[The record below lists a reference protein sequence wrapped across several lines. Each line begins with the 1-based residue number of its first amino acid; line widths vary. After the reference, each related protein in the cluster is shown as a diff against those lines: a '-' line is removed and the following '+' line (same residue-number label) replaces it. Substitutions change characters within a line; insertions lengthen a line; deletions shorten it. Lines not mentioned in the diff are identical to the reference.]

1 MTKDYPF
8 ALISGPCVIESE
20 QLCLDVAGE
29 VARIARDFGV
39 LAIFKASYDKA
50 NRTRLD
56 SFRGPGREKG
66 LEILAK
72 VRKEIGVPVLTD
84 IHLPEDAQPVAEV
97 VDFLQIPAFLCR
109 QTDLVMAA
117 AKTGKPLNIKKGQF
131 MAPEDMAYIAQKAVA
146 SGNSKIMLTERGTTF
161 GYHDLVVDMRSLV
174 RLAELGYPVIFDAT
188 HSVQVPGGAK
198 GASGGNPQFI
208 FPLARAAAAT
218 GAISGIFVETHPNP
232 AKALSDGPNML
243 PLTLLRSLVEQL
255 VRIFEILPQ
264 THAKPIPAASSG
276 KP

>member
-1 MTKDYPF
+1 VSQKYPF

-20 QLCLDVAGE
+20 QLCFDIATELSRVAKE
-29 VARIARDFGV
+29 FGV
-39 LAIFKASYDKA
+39 LLIFKASYDKA
-50 NRTRLD
+50 NRTRLEN
-56 SFRGPGREKG
+56 FRGPGRDKG

-72 VRKEIGVPVLTD
+72 VRKETGLPIITD
-84 IHLPEDAQPVAEV
+84 IHRPEDAAPAAEI

-109 QTDLVMAA
+109 QTDLVVAA

-188 HSVQVPGGAK
+188 HSVQTPSGAR
-198 GASGGNPQFI
+198 GASGGQPEFI

-218 GAISGIFVETHPNP
+218 GAVSGIFVETHPSP
-232 AKALSDGPNML
+232 KEALSDGPNML
-243 PLTLLRSLVEQL
+243 PLSLLPDFVHQL
-255 VRIFEILPQ
+255 VRIFEALPR
-264 THAKPIPAASSG
+264 AVVKPILVASSRN
-276 KP
+276 P

>member
-1 MTKDYPF
+1 MKKEYLF

-29 VARIARDFGV
+29 VARIAKDFGV

-50 NRTRLD
+50 NRTRLE
-56 SFRGPGREKG
+56 SFRGLGRDKG
-66 LEILAK
+66 LEILVK
-72 VRKEIGVPVLTD
+72 VRKEIGVPVITD

-109 QTDLVMAA
+109 QTDLVVAA

-131 MAPEDMAYIAQKAVA
+131 MAPEDMAYIAQKAVD
-146 SGNSKIMLTERGTTF
+146 SGNTQIMLTERGTSF

-198 GASGGNPQFI
+198 GSSGGNPQFI

-218 GAISGIFVETHPNP
+218 GAISGVFVETHPNA

-243 PLTLLRSLVEQL
+243 PLALLRDFVTQL
-255 VRIFEILPQ
+255 VRIFEALPQ
-264 THAKPIPAASSG
+264 RQAKPIPSASRG
-276 KP
+276 EL

>member
-8 ALISGPCVIESE
+8 ALIAGPCVIETE

-29 VARIARDFGV
+29 VARIAKDLGI

-56 SFRGPGREKG
+56 SFRGPGRDKG

-72 VRKEIGVPVLTD
+72 VRQEIGVPVLTD

-109 QTDLVMAA
+109 QTDLVVAA

-131 MAPEDMAYIAQKAVA
+131 MAPEDMAYIAQKAVD

-174 RLAELGYPVIFDAT
+174 RLAELGFPVIFDAT

-218 GAISGIFVETHPNP
+218 GAISGVFIETHPDTS
-232 AKALSDGPNML
+232 KALSDGPNML
-243 PLTLLRSLVEQL
+243 PLSLLRSLVEQL
-255 VRIFEILPQ
+255 ARIFEALPPGK
-264 THAKPIPAASSG
+264 AKPVHTA
-276 KP
+276 

>member
-1 MTKDYPF
+1 MKDYPF

-29 VARIARDFGV
+29 VARIAKEFGV

-56 SFRGPGREKG
+56 SFRGPGRDKG
-66 LEILAK
+66 LDILAK

-84 IHLPEDAQPVAEV
+84 IHSPEDAQPVAEV

-109 QTDLVMAA
+109 QTDLVVAA

-131 MAPEDMAYIAQKAVA
+131 MAPEDMAYIARKAVD

-198 GASGGNPQFI
+198 GASGGNPEFI

-218 GAISGIFVETHPNP
+218 GAISGIFIETHPNP
-232 AKALSDGPNML
+232 SKALSDGPNML
-243 PLTLLRSLVEQL
+243 PLGLLPDLVEQL
-255 VRIFEILPQ
+255 VRIFKALPQ
-264 THAKPIPAASSG
+264 KQTRPVPVASSR